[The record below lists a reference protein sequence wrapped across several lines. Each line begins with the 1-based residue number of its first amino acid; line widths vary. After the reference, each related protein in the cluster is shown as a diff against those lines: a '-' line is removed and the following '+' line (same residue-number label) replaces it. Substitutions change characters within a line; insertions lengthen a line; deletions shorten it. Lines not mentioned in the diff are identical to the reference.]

1 MARRI
6 RPEAVAVDGLRDR
19 LIAGTV
25 EALERIEGSS
35 TDVYDFRVEC
45 ARLRERLADLADG
58 NEVLFRRWGD
68 GVTPEVEWPAGVH
81 MCRLVGDSLIPADNE
96 IVRVNHGSV

>member
-6 RPEAVAVDGLRDR
+6 RPEAVAVDGLRDL

-25 EALERIEGSS
+25 AALERIEGSS

-58 NEVLFRRWGD
+58 NEVLFQRWGD
-68 GVTPEVEWPAGVH
+68 GATPEVDWPAGVH

-96 IVRVNHGSV
+96 IVRVNHESV